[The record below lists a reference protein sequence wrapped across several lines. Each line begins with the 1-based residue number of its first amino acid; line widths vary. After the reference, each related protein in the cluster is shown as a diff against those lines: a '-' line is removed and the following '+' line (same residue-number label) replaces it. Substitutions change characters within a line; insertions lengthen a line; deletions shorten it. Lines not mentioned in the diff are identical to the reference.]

1 MSSLFYFFRVR
12 SVYFLMEKFH
22 KIFFLYVSFL
32 LLTTL
37 LWWNEIIFSVCFC
50 CVLLPMSP
58 RCPISC
64 SSSSSPSHRM
74 KGFALSQ
81 PFPTSVCSLSVSRL
95 PLFFSH
101 HQKTSTS
108 LFLWFFMFLLPLFI
122 SFSSLLLLFPIFHDP
137 FNCIK
142 EKQRAR
148 QKAFISWSSAI
159 VPPARLSL
167 FMILFPRSFSAHLNL
182 LQF

>member
-37 LWWNEIIFSVCFC
+37 LRWNEIIFSVCFC
-50 CVLLPMSP
+50 YVLLPMSP

-95 PLFFSH
+95 PLFFLIIKRPRRVCFYDFLCSYF
-101 HQKTSTS
+101 
-108 LFLWFFMFLLPLFI
+108 LFLFHFHRCFCCFPYFMIHLTASRKNREQDESFHFLKLCNCPSRSFVSLYD
-122 SFSSLLLLFPIFHDP
+122 SFSSF
-137 FNCIK
+137 
-142 EKQRAR
+142 
-148 QKAFISWSSAI
+148 
-159 VPPARLSL
+159 
-167 FMILFPRSFSAHLNL
+167 FSAHLNL
-182 LQF
+182 VQF